1 MQLSLYI
8 IMECISKTEVFRK
21 SNNTIEGIQWNYQRQ
36 WYSLVRRKITVVS
49 TWCFCYLLL
58 VSFPSFLHSYL
69 CTIPT
74 YVQYLPM
81 SNTYLCAIPTY
92 VQYLPMCNT
101 YLCAIPTY
109 VQYLPMCNTY
119 LCATPTLAAKTS
131 LIDFQLDSLVIII
144 ANSNEMGEDFN
155 VFLGETTTDCSR

>member
-1 MQLSLYI
+1 MDL
-8 IMECISKTEVFRK
+8 ISKKQVLRPLCQCNFHFILLWNAFRK
-21 SNNTIEGIQWNYQRQ
+21 QKCSEKAIILLKAFNETINGNGIAW
-36 WYSLVRRKITVVS
+36 SDEK
-49 TWCFCYLLL
+49 LLL
-58 VSFPSFLHSYL
+58 FLPDVSATYCWFHFLPSY
-69 CTIPT
+69 
-74 YVQYLPM
+74 
-81 SNTYLCAIPTY
+81 
-92 VQYLPMCNT
+92 
-101 YLCAIPTY
+101 IPTY

>member
-1 MQLSLYI
+1 
-8 IMECISKTEVFRK
+8 
-21 SNNTIEGIQWNYQRQ
+21 
-36 WYSLVRRKITVVS
+36 
-49 TWCFCYLLL
+49 
-58 VSFPSFLHSYL
+58 
-69 CTIPT
+69 
-74 YVQYLPM
+74 
-81 SNTYLCAIPTY
+81 
-92 VQYLPMCNT
+92 MCNT
-101 YLCAIPTY
+101 YLSAIPTY